1 MLELLLTINT
11 IICSSAPTWLKKYK
25 KWGDKV
31 NWTKTHK
38 PLMPAKFFI
47 SDEDRSVQLRVQ
59 SKFAEGAEMR
69 D

>member
-11 IICSSAPTWLKKYK
+11 IICSSAPTWLKRYK

-38 PLMPAKFFI
+38 PLIPAKFFI
-47 SDEDRSVQLRVQ
+47 SDEDRSV
-59 SKFAEGAEMR
+59 
-69 D
+69 

>member
-1 MLELLLTINT
+1 MGGGGN
-11 IICSSAPTWLKKYK
+11 
-25 KWGDKV
+25 KV

-47 SDEDRSVQLRVQ
+47 PDKDRNVQLREL
-59 SKFAEGAEMR
+59 SKFAEGAEKR